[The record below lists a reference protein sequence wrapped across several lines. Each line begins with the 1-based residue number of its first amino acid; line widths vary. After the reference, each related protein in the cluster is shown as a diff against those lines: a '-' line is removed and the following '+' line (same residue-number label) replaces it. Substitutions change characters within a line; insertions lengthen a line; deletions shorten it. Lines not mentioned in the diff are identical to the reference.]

1 MTPKE
6 LYEIVVSDFPINI
19 HPLHK
24 AIMEEC
30 CENAINNP
38 QKIEDKDT
46 LLYAVRVAF
55 LTSDSALKGTL
66 LGVLQSSDTEVIILN
81 YREQSFEI
89 KKDSGILK

>member
-1 MTPKE
+1 MTSTE
-6 LYEIVVSDFPINI
+6 LYEIIAKEFPANI

-38 QKIEDKDT
+38 QKIDDNDT

-55 LTSDSALKGTL
+55 LTSDSALRGIL
-66 LGVLQSSDTEVIILN
+66 LGAFQSNDADVITLN
-81 YREQSFEI
+81 YREQSFQI